1 MVTVGED
8 GKIRGG
14 KVTYHAER
22 ALEAIRWVDTLGR
35 ATSLPSMEM
44 ATVLDYAAGE
54 MLDTLAYDHA
64 RGAARAALN
73 RTRKVKR

>member
-1 MVTVGED
+1 MATVGED
-8 GKIRGG
+8 GKIKGG

-22 ALEAIRWVDTLGR
+22 ALEAVRQAGVPPR
-35 ATSLPSMEM
+35 AFAETIG
-44 ATVLDYAAGE
+44 V
-54 MLDTLAYDHA
+54 MLEHLAYDHA

>member
-1 MVTVGED
+1 MASLDDAGRI
-8 GKIRGG
+8 KGG

-22 ALEAIRWVDTLGR
+22 ALEAIRY
-35 ATSLPSMEM
+35 AT
-44 ATVLDYAAGE
+44 DYQHPEAIGS

-73 RTRKVKR
+73 RTRRTKR

>member
-1 MVTVGED
+1 VASLDDAGRIK
-8 GKIRGG
+8 GS

-22 ALEAIRWVDTLGR
+22 ALEAIRMAAPEGWLKCMCGGPMEPDETLG
-35 ATSLPSMEM
+35 
-44 ATVLDYAAGE
+44 G

-73 RTRKVKR
+73 RTRRTKR

>member
-1 MVTVGED
+1 MATVGED
-8 GKIRGG
+8 GKIKGG

-22 ALEAIRWVDTLGR
+22 ALEAIRWARSDEG
-35 ATSLPSMEM
+35 
-44 ATVLDYAAGE
+44 YAKQGGA